1 MTEEIK
7 AKDAEEKVQKKPHK
21 RFIEFI
27 KVGID
32 VTFWIFILFVM
43 IMFIVWSAPKIW
55 RWAVG

>member
-7 AKDAEEKVQKKPHK
+7 GKSPEKKEELKPHK
-21 RFIEFI
+21 KFIEFI

-32 VTFWIFILFVM
+32 VTFWIFVLFVM
-43 IMFIVWSAPKIW
+43 IMFVVWAAPKIW